1 MVTVSEDLKNQMIMS
16 NGIDKKKVLVIHNGI
31 DTEKLYRPESRER
44 TRRALGIKGDDFVI
58 GNIARMVSLKNHR
71 FLINVFKELRE
82 DLPGLRLTLIGDGPL
97 KGELEAY
104 AKNMKLTDAIQFL
117 GERKDIGELLSV
129 FDLFVL
135 PSLTEGISMT
145 LIEAMAAGVP
155 IVASRVGG
163 TPEII
168 ENNRTGSVIPL
179 DEPSK
184 WVKEIKSIIKDDQKR
199 KDMAETAKYEVKKRF
214 SLNSMVDR
222 YEKVYY
228 E

>member
-1 MVTVSEDLKNQMIMS
+1 
-16 NGIDKKKVLVIHNGI
+16 
-31 DTEKLYRPESRER
+31 
-44 TRRALGIKGDDFVI
+44 
-58 GNIARMVSLKNHR
+58 
-71 FLINVFKELRE
+71 VFKELRE